1 MLKSV
6 SNVKYLDTVHTI
18 DRCNQKVNPESNAL
32 QDSIPGEGCYRIFI
46 YSCRSMLPQLNG
58 FHLCMVDLFYDT
70 TWLYGVVEF
79 ASSSSHNII
88 PPRHLSSFSL
98 ILFVLYYLL

>member
-1 MLKSV
+1 MRDV
-6 SNVKYLDTVHTI
+6 SNIVVEV
-18 DRCNQKVNPESNAL
+18 CCPS
-32 QDSIPGEGCYRIFI
+32 
-46 YSCRSMLPQLNG
+46 
-58 FHLCMVDLFYDT
+58 LCMVDLFYDT